1 VTGLLDMQRVRDA
14 AGQLVAGAGLLSGL
28 PGLLRS
34 PMRPPRARQILRQR
48 LDRRGVDFLQL
59 LKRAVFGNEAS
70 PYLWLF
76 RQAGCVHADVAR
88 LVARDGLEA
97 ALGALYR
104 SGVYLTVDEMK
115 GRQPV
120 RRGAASLELD
130 PAALRNP
137 FTARHVPVQTGGSRG
152 ERALVPLDVAWF
164 RDRSVDICLWLE
176 AIGGFGW
183 RHAALSVPGGMTTNA
198 YLEVGSVGV
207 PLDRWF
213 TPVDLRSTG
222 LDPRYRWSAGLLYW
236 SGRALGRP
244 LPRPEL
250 VDVEDL
256 LPIARWMADTLRFG
270 GTPHLLTVPS
280 LVVRLCQGA
289 TATGIDL
296 SGARFLL
303 SGEPTTTAR
312 LETIRRA
319 GGHGVPRYGTMEAGP
334 IGFGCMAPVAPDDI
348 HLLLDMHAVIRVALD
363 AGARRVAGEALLIS
377 SLRPTAPLVLLNAS
391 LGDVAELMPSSCGCP
406 LETLG
411 WTTHLY
417 HIRSFEKLTAGGMTF
432 LDSDVIHALEQ
443 VLPEQCGGGPGDYQ
457 LAETEAE
464 DGWPRL
470 TLIVHPGVGPVDE
483 SKAIDAFYAAIGRG
497 VGAGPLMALHLRQS
511 RVLQVRR
518 EASRMTPG
526 GKIQHLHAEPRGS
539 RATVR

>member
-1 VTGLLDMQRVRDA
+1 LGGRRVRDV

-48 LDRRGVDFLQL
+48 LDRRGADFLEL

-76 RQAGCVHADVAR
+76 RQAGCTHADVAR
-88 LVARDGLEA
+88 IVARDGLEA
-97 ALGALYR
+97 ALGALHR

-120 RRGAASLELD
+120 RRGAARFELD

-137 FTARHVPVQTGGSRG
+137 LTARHVPVQTGGSRG
-152 ERALVPLDVAWF
+152 ERALIPLDVAWF
-164 RDRSVDICLWLE
+164 RDRSVDVCLWLE

-198 YLEVGSVGV
+198 YLEMASVGV

-222 LDPRYRWSAGLLYW
+222 LDPRYRWSARLLHW
-236 SGRALGRP
+236 TGRALGRP
-244 LPRPEL
+244 LPRSEL

-256 LPIARWMADTLRFG
+256 LPIARWMADARRSG

-280 LVVRLCQGA
+280 LVVRVCGA
-289 TATGIDL
+289 AAAAGIDL
-296 SGARFLL
+296 SGGRFLL
-303 SGEPTTTAR
+303 SGEPTTRAR

-319 GGHGVPRYGTMEAGP
+319 GGHGTPRYGTMEAGP
-334 IGFGCMAPVAPDDI
+334 IGFGCTAPTAPDDV
-348 HLLLDMHAVIRVALD
+348 HLLLDLHAVIRVALD
-363 AGARRVAGEALLIS
+363 AGAHGAASDALLIS

-391 LGDVAELMPSSCGCP
+391 LGDVAELTPSTCGCP
-406 LETLG
+406 LEALG
-411 WTTHLY
+411 WATHLH
-417 HIRSFEKLTAGGMTF
+417 HIRSFEKLTTGGMTF
-432 LDSDVIHALEQ
+432 LDSDVIHALEEA
-443 VLPEQCGGGPGDYQ
+443 LPEQCGGGPGDYQ
-457 LAETEAE
+457 LTETEDE

-470 TLIVHPGVGPVDE
+470 ELIVHPRVGPVDE
-483 SKAIDAFYAAIGRG
+483 PKAIEAFYTAIGRG
-497 VGAGPLMALHLRQS
+497 VGAERLMALHLRRS
-511 RVLQVRR
+511 RLLRVRR
-518 EASRMTPG
+518 EAPRMTPG

-539 RATVR
+539 RAPAR